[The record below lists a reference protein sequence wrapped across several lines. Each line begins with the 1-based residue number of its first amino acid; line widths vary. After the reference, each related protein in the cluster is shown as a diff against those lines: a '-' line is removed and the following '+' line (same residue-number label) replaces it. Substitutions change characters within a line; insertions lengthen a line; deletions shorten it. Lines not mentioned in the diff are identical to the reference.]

1 MALAPRVVLVHRQT
15 ELEELAMRHSTPQQ
29 AGFFLQQRGRSLDT
43 VRVGQ
48 VAQQTALDIVTAGIP
63 ADWRRGEVERDD
75 LARFVFGPEDVIVA
89 VGQDGLVANVA
100 KYLDGQPVI
109 GIDPDPGRNAG
120 VLVRHPPEAIAGLL
134 AEAVAG
140 GRGGRGGRGGGNTEL
155 RSMVQVTTDDGQS
168 LLALNEIY
176 VGHATHQSARYTI
189 RVPDGRSERQSS
201 SGILVGTGTGSTGW
215 CRSVWLERRSALTLP
230 EPTERALCWFV
241 REAWPSPATGTELTQ
256 GRLEAGQEL
265 VLTAESD
272 LVVFGDGI
280 ETDFVPV
287 TFGQNATLGL
297 ADRQLR
303 LVV

>member
-1 MALAPRVVLVHRQT
+1 MALAPRVVLVHRET
-15 ELEELAMRHSTPQQ
+15 ELEELAVRHGTPQQ
-29 AGFFLQQRGRSLDT
+29 AAFFLQQRGRSLDT
-43 VRVGQ
+43 VRHGQ
-48 VAQQTALDIVTAGIP
+48 IAQQTALDIVAAAIP
-63 ADWRRGEVERDD
+63 ADWRRGEVERGD
-75 LARFVFGPEDVIVA
+75 LARFVFGPEDIVVA

-109 GIDPDPGRNAG
+109 GIDPDPRRNVG

-134 AEAVAG
+134 AEAVSSR
-140 GRGGRGGRGGGNTEL
+140 GRAPGPGSRTEL
-155 RSMVQVTTDDGQS
+155 RSMVRITTDDGQS

-176 VGHATHQSARYTI
+176 VGQATHQSARYTV
-189 RVPDGRSERQSS
+189 RVPDGRAERQSS
-201 SGILVGTGTGSTGW
+201 SGVLVGTGTGATGW

-230 EPTERALCWFV
+230 EPTGRTLCWFV
-241 REAWPSPATGTELTQ
+241 REAWPSPATGTELTE
-256 GRLEAGQEL
+256 GSLAADQEL

-280 ETDFVPV
+280 ESDFVPV
-287 TFGQNATLGL
+287 TWGQNATLTV